1 VPRVTSR
8 LYRRPNSPFWWAAFT
23 TPDGGTVRQSTGC
36 RDQGAA
42 QAWLAT
48 RELERVRGEAGI
60 PIARPVSLEDAAVEY
75 LAEQV
80 KVWSSGWYD
89 TVQGFLAN
97 DAIPHF
103 GAATTLS
110 AITREQVSKFRAV
123 QIGRVSRRGKVAKP
137 IGSATV
143 NRMMAALARFGEW
156 GSERGYLVANPFAK
170 HAPLHEEERPPPE
183 VETAQLDALLAALP
197 ARWSGPFTF
206 AADTGVRKSELER
219 LDWTRVNLREGTAT
233 LVGTKNRKK
242 ARTVVLTGR
251 ARAVLE
257 ALPHRVGLVFGSLG
271 DPRKALTRAAK
282 EAGIER
288 VWPHAFRHFWATRMS
303 ASGTSLRALME
314 GGGWT
319 TPRMVTRYAHAHLS
333 ELKAAAARL
342 EAVEEAARNPPAKH
356 TPRTRKKTGGQDRS

>member
-8 LYRRPNSPFWWAAFT
+8 LYRRPNSPFWWAAYT
-23 TPDGGTVRQSTGC
+23 TPDGGKVRQSTGC
-36 RDQGAA
+36 RDQGSA
-42 QAWLAT
+42 QAWLAS
-48 RELERVRGEAGI
+48 RELERIRADAGV
-60 PIARPVSLEDAAVEY
+60 PVARPISLEDATVEY
-75 LAEQV
+75 LGEQE

-89 TVQGFLAN
+89 TVEGFVAGDVLPFFGPGTVLSS
-97 DAIPHF
+97 IP
-103 GAATTLS
+103 
-110 AITREQVSKFRAV
+110 RDQVSRFRSA
-123 QIGRVSRRGKVAKP
+123 QIGRPSRRGKGA
-137 IGSATV
+137 IGPSTV
-143 NRMMAALARFGEW
+143 NRQMAALARFGEW
-156 GSERGYLVANPFAK
+156 ARERGYLVANPFAK
-170 HAPLHEEERPPPE
+170 HAALHEEERPPPE
-183 VETAQLDALLAALP
+183 VETRQLDALLAALP

-257 ALPHRVGLVFGSLG
+257 ALPHRAGLVFGSLG
-271 DPRKALTRAAK
+271 DPRKALMRAATA
-282 EAGIER
+282 AGIER

-342 EAVEEAARNPPAKH
+342 EAAEEAARNPPAKH
-356 TPRTRKKTGGQDRS
+356 TRRTRKKTGGQDRS

>member
-23 TPDGGTVRQSTGC
+23 PPDGGAPVRQSTGC
-36 RDQGAA
+36 RDQGSA
-42 QAWLAT
+42 QTWLAS
-48 RELERVRGEAGI
+48 RELERIRADAGV
-60 PIARPVSLEDAAVEY
+60 PVARPITLEDATVEY
-75 LAEQV
+75 LGEQE

-89 TVQGFLAN
+89 TVEGFVAG
-97 DAIPHF
+97 DALPFF
-103 GAATTLS
+103 GPATTLS
-110 AITREQVSKFRAV
+110 AITREQVSRFRSA
-123 QIGRVSRRGKVAKP
+123 QIGRPSRRGAGV
-137 IGSATV
+137 IGPATV
-143 NRMMAALARFGEW
+143 NRQMAALARFGEW
-156 GSERGYLVANPFAK
+156 ARERGYLVTNPFAK
-170 HAPLHEEERPPPE
+170 HATLHEEERPPPE

-197 ARWSGPFTF
+197 ERWRGPFTF

-219 LDWTRVNLREGTAT
+219 LDWARVNLREGTAT
-233 LVGTKNRKK
+233 LVATKNRKK
-242 ARTVVLTGR
+242 SRTVVLTGR

-257 ALPHRVGLVFGSLG
+257 ALPHRAGFVFGSLG
-271 DPRKALTRAAK
+271 DPRKALKRAAK
-282 EAGIER
+282 DAGIER

-342 EAVEEAARNPPAKH
+342 EAAEALARRNH
-356 TPRTRKKTGGQDRS
+356 TPRTQKKTGGQDRS